1 MSDTIIPE
9 NGIELEKSI
18 STNIADIFFRAQ
30 ISKTIHYYIAEKMIS
45 MKKVLGLTNIFLS
58 ALSTAGI
65 VSLIGEY
72 QFFIKENPA
81 TVKFVIFCLSFLS
94 TFIASLILYRDDG
107 YLANTHKVAG
117 DLYIEI
123 RDDIIK
129 LYNQS
134 ISATLEKEDAFEQ
147 IHLIRHQLDYF
158 GRSAPQTNEKAFQY
172 AILRNPGKDDII
184 NAIEQGNFPYVQNS
198 HNLKA

>member
-1 MSDTIIPE
+1 MD
-9 NGIELEKSI
+9 KSI

-30 ISKTIHYYIAEKMIS
+30 ISKTIHYYIAEKMIQ
-45 MKKVLGLTNIFLS
+45 MKKFLGLSNIFVS

-72 QFFIKENPA
+72 YFFINKNPA
-81 TVKFVIFCLSFLS
+81 TVKFIIFCLSFLS

-134 ISATLEKEDAFEQ
+134 LSGEMEKKDIFDK

-158 GRSAPQTNEKAFQY
+158 GRSAPQTNQQSFRYAISRNPEKA
-172 AILRNPGKDDII
+172 DII
-184 NAIEQGNFPYVQNS
+184 DAIEQGQFPFVQT
-198 HNLKA
+198 KTCQKTKK

>member
-1 MSDTIIPE
+1 MSDTIIPK
-9 NGIELEKSI
+9 NGIQMEKSV

-30 ISKTIHYYIAEKMIS
+30 ISKTIHYYIAEQMIQ

-65 VSLIGEY
+65 VSLIGDY
-72 QFFIKENPA
+72 QFFIMSNPA
-81 TVKFVIFCLSFLS
+81 AVKFIIFCLSFFS

-134 ISATLEKEDAFEQ
+134 ISGTLEKKDVFER
-147 IHLIRHQLDYF
+147 IHMIRHQLDYF
-158 GRSAPQTNEKAFQY
+158 GRSAPQTSQRSFKY
-172 AILRNPGKDDII
+172 AISRNPKKTDII
-184 NAIEQGNFPYVQNS
+184 HALEQGSFPFVQS
-198 HNLKA
+198 QSKTS